1 MAIDMS
7 ISKFFA
13 MFKTGPA
20 KSNRYRVRF
29 YLPKGIPNAPG
40 SLVASRTGNISS
52 VFSRLNGQEEINI
65 KCHTALMP
73 GRSFLTSEH
82 KQMATPHRVPFSQS
96 YDPVSFS
103 FYLDNSYDTK
113 EFFDTWQ
120 NAAVNVPNNT
130 MNFYN
135 EYISEMTIETVD
147 AYGNP
152 TYGVKLFDAFPLNVS
167 PIDFSYSNS
176 VLQNINVTMS
186 YKYWQ
191 PLADIKGSR

>member
-7 ISKFFA
+7 ISKFFSV
-13 MFKTGPA
+13 FRTGPA

-29 YLPKGIPNAPG
+29 FLPKGIPNAPG
-40 SLVASRTGNISS
+40 SMVNSRQGNISS
-52 VFSRLNGQEEINI
+52 VFNKLNGQEEINI

-82 KQMATPHRVPFSQS
+82 KQMATPHRVPFSQT
-96 YDPVSFS
+96 YEPVSYS
-103 FYLDNSYDTK
+103 FYTDNSYDVK

-120 NAAVNVPNNT
+120 NATVNVPNNT
-130 MNFYN
+130 MNFYT
-135 EYISEMTIETVD
+135 EYISDMIIEALD
-147 AYGNP
+147 SQGNP
-152 TYGVKLFDAFPLNVS
+152 SYGVKLFEVFPLNVS

-176 VLQNINVTMS
+176 VLQNLNVTMS

-191 PLADIKGSR
+191 PIQVNKG